1 MLSVLSRPVSTP
13 RASRLACRCTPR
25 SSPTGA
31 ALVDWALS
39 DGATV
44 SSALAVNA
52 TADGLRGVVATR
64 DVAPGEV
71 LIALPPTCTAFSAAS
86 AQAEPYGDLGATLL
100 EMHATG
106 DTPCDEAVLAAWLCL
121 AWEAQPGACALRAYA
136 HALPEETPDLPALW
150 PPHVAEALLPWYVLD
165 ALDDSRSSFSK
176 SMDAAAAI
184 LQRLPRQFN
193 PSAERLQWAVAHVRA
208 RAVRYNVR
216 KASGEL
222 AWSKCLMP
230 IVDTQNHATSPLG
243 RAEAAPVLEQ
253 AGFSPQEVDAITTQS
268 VGPATSVGFSG
279 GGASWVAARPIP
291 AHTQVTWTYGP
302 LSNVQLLMQF
312 GFVPSPA
319 LHAGSVV
326 ELTIP
331 ESVILGAL
339 ARHPVT
345 DAAIDSLRRS
355 LLTDAGALNMQPDEQ
370 IVFEVKPC
378 AAPETLMA
386 VCGAI
391 ALRTDQE
398 WRLYSATGDG
408 DGTPAGVDHAARTRA
423 LASSVLDV
431 AAQRWCGDCPPQ
443 PDELADDTLVRRA
456 AAAQALWQ
464 ATIDTLRTA
473 AVATLSAAVPR
484 LQTE

>member
-64 DVAPGEV
+64 DIAPGEV
-71 LIALPPTCTAFSAAS
+71 LFALPPTCTAFSAAS

-100 EMHATG
+100 GMQATG
-106 DTPCDEAVLAAWLCL
+106 DAPGDEAVLAAWLCL
-121 AWEAQPGACALRAYA
+121 AWESKPGACALRVYA

-150 PPHVAEALLPWYVLD
+150 PPHVAEALLPWFVLD
-165 ALDDSRSSFSK
+165 AVDDARCSFGE
-176 SMDAAAAI
+176 SMETAAAI
-184 LQRLPRQFN
+184 LQRLPWQFN
-193 PSAERLQWAVAHVRA
+193 PSVERLQWAVAHVRA
-208 RAVRYNVR
+208 RAVRYNVQ

-222 AWSKCLMP
+222 AWAKCLMP

-253 AGFSPQEVDAITTQS
+253 AGFSPQEVDAITSSTAS
-268 VGPATSVGFSG
+268 PATSVAFSG
-279 GGASWVAARPIP
+279 GGASWMAARPIA
-291 AHTQVTWTYGP
+291 AHTHVSWTYGA
-302 LSNVQLLMQF
+302 LSNVQLLLQF

-319 LHAGSVV
+319 LHADSVV

-331 ESVILGAL
+331 ELVILDAL
-339 ARHPVT
+339 ASHPVN
-345 DAAIDSLRRS
+345 DAAVDGLRRS
-355 LLTDAGALNMQPDEQ
+355 LLTDAGALNMQPGEQ

-391 ALRTDQE
+391 ALKTEQE
-398 WRLYSATGDG
+398 WRLYSATGEG
-408 DGTPAGVDHAARTRA
+408 EGTPAGVDHAARTRT

-443 PDELADDTLVRRA
+443 PDVPADDTLVRRA

-464 ATIDTLRTA
+464 AARDTLRTA
-473 AVATLSAAVPR
+473 AVATLCAAVPR